1 MRKPLESMRK
11 MANRVNGCNKKGFD
25 RNTPGLGST
34 GMRPGGV
41 AIAGYGLGFFAF
53 FHSTEVPV
61 RSKRQQTFPNGRF
74 IKGCA
79 GWIVRINL
87 NSI

>member
-1 MRKPLESMRK
+1 
-11 MANRVNGCNKKGFD
+11 MANRVNGCDKKGFD
-25 RNTPGLGST
+25 RNTPGPGSI
-34 GMRPGGV
+34 GMRPVGGSYSQV
-41 AIAGYGLGFFAF
+41 WVSFFAF
-53 FHSTEVPV
+53 FHSIETPA
-61 RSKRQQTFPNGRF
+61 RSKRQQTFSNGRF